1 LQPWNA
7 ALERNLERFANVARR
22 ALGAETVRTIVE
34 VGARDC
40 RETLGFHA
48 LFPQAAIF
56 AFECNPATLPQ
67 CRGAVRGLANVTLVE
82 QAVSDKS
89 GPASFFAID
98 QQQTKTGI
106 AGGNPGASS
115 LLRASGN
122 YELETYVQREVAV
135 TATTLAEF
143 MAERKL
149 TGIDLL
155 WMDIQ
160 GAELMALKG
169 LGSRLED
176 VSMIHLETEFI
187 EIYRGQP
194 LFPELRD
201 FLQSRGFSFMGFT
214 VYSRHSADAVFA
226 NAARVTWLR
235 RLAAQ
240 RANPYLLGKRATYF
254 RHRVKRRLLSR

>member
-1 LQPWNA
+1 M
-7 ALERNLERFANVARR
+7 ERNLERFANIARR
-22 ALGAETVRTIVE
+22 ALDARAIRTIVE

-48 LFPQAAIF
+48 LFPQAAVF

-67 CRGAVRGLANVTLVE
+67 CRAAVRGLTNVTLIE
-82 QAVSDKS
+82 KAVADKS
-89 GPASFFAID
+89 GPVSFFAID
-98 QQQTKTGI
+98 QEQTKTGI
-106 AGGNPGASS
+106 AAGNPGASS
-115 LLRASGN
+115 LLHASGS
-122 YELETYVQREVAV
+122 YELETYVQREIAV

-143 MAERKL
+143 LAERKL
-149 TGIDLL
+149 AGIDLL

-160 GAELMALKG
+160 GAELMALQG
-169 LGSRLED
+169 LGSRLAD
-176 VSMIHLETEFI
+176 VAMIHLETEFV

-201 FLQSRGFSFMGFT
+201 FLHSRGFSFMGFT

-226 NAARVTWLR
+226 NTARVPLLK

-254 RHRVKRRLLSR
+254 RHRVKRGLLRR